1 MKETLKNK
9 ELAIEI
15 LKDVEEKLAMGPE
28 VTFKVP
34 EKTPKTS
41 ESSEIS
47 ASSIYIDVSTY
58 LGEIYDKSGE
68 SVEQEIKT
76 KFEEIETY
84 MTVPLRTLIVDTRNK
99 NLTDTSKYYFETN
112 TVNSYKLNHYGWVRG
127 MIEVDKQAYTDI
139 NARMQLYLGLWKKM
153 TNGTFDVLIEQKFA
167 EDYKEGWKLYQ
178 NKDQHKNLIKS
189 RYLDQ
194 ILYKIKFDPEFINNE
209 MLNPNMKGY
218 INHIYPKFTA

>member
-112 TVNSYKLNHYGWVRG
+112 TVNSYKLNHYG
-127 MIEVDKQAYTDI
+127 
-139 NARMQLYLGLWKKM
+139 L
-153 TNGTFDVLIEQKFA
+153 
-167 EDYKEGWKLYQ
+167 
-178 NKDQHKNLIKS
+178 S
-189 RYLDQ
+189 
-194 ILYKIKFDPEFINNE
+194 
-209 MLNPNMKGY
+209 
-218 INHIYPKFTA
+218 

>member
-112 TVNSYKLNHYGWVRG
+112 TVNSYKLNHYG
-127 MIEVDKQAYTDI
+127 
-139 NARMQLYLGLWKKM
+139 
-153 TNGTFDVLIEQKFA
+153 
-167 EDYKEGWKLYQ
+167 
-178 NKDQHKNLIKS
+178 
-189 RYLDQ
+189 
-194 ILYKIKFDPEFINNE
+194 
-209 MLNPNMKGY
+209 
-218 INHIYPKFTA
+218 